1 MNNIN
6 VFVSSTC
13 YDLSQIRT
21 DISEYLSNSGHNPI
35 LSEFENF
42 PISPELNTIE
52 NCIKIVK
59 ENADILVLIVGSR
72 YGSIIDNG
80 KSITNNEFLVAKQK
94 GIPIFCFIDK
104 TTLNALSFWR
114 SNKEGNFSNIVDNT
128 QIFEFIDD
136 IRNNS
141 KIWTFPFEKAQDIIS
156 TLKIQLSYLF
166 KSSLKIK
173 KIFDEDIPDFFKL
186 NLSDKALKILLEKE
200 DLFEYL
206 FLSQI
211 LVDEIEKKEFLKH
224 DIEYSI
230 LTEPKYFIRD
240 YTEIPNWVQE
250 RTSSILNIISNF
262 NNIIGIALPKFIGEP
277 GVPSDLKGLY
287 YVSIK
292 YAELYEQLLNW
303 VIHTRSTHI
312 GEDFEEAKIVLAEF
326 ATKPAK
332 DIWCFPFEVQNQINE
347 ANERLKLGDEN
358 ITINSTLTLEIETEV
373 ETKFYEIIDKL
384 RKYYNL

>member
-21 DISEYLSNSGHNPI
+21 DISEYLTNSGHNPI

-59 ENADILVLIVGSR
+59 ENADVLVLIVGNR
-72 YGSIIDNG
+72 YGSIINNG

-166 KSSLKIK
+166 KSSLKVR
-173 KIFDEDIPDFFKL
+173 KIYNEDIPEFFKL

-200 DLFEYL
+200 DLYEYL

-211 LVDEIEKKEFLKH
+211 LVDEIEKKEFLKN
-224 DIEYSI
+224 DIEYSV
-230 LTEPKYFIRD
+230 LTEPKHFISD
-240 YTEIPNWVQE
+240 YTEIPNWVNE
-250 RTSSILNIISNF
+250 RTSSILNIISSF
-262 NNIIGIALPKFIGEP
+262 NNIIGVALPKFIGEP

-287 YVSIK
+287 YVSVK

-347 ANERLKLGDEN
+347 ANEKLKLGDEN
-358 ITINSTLTLEIETEV
+358 ITINSTLTLEIEKGV